1 MKPYK
6 ILVADDEE
14 QMLFLLT
21 SFLKK
26 EGYEVIAVNNGQD
39 ALSMFSSNSNSIDV
53 VILDVMMPGLDGF
66 SVCQSIRA
74 ISTVP
79 IIMLTAKSSEND
91 RINGIKIGADDYL
104 VKPFSPKELVI
115 RIEAIFRRINNFKQS
130 DGIVKIKD
138 MIIDTLGQEVLIDN
152 EKLKLT
158 RKEYRLLQFLAENRG
173 KVFTREL
180 LLDHVWGFDH
190 LATLRTVDTH
200 IKTLRLKLGAAGEY
214 IKTIWGVG
222 YKLEDE

>member
-14 QMLFLLT
+14 QMLFLLS
-21 SFLKK
+21 SFLEK
-26 EGYEVIAVNNGQD
+26 EGYEVIAVTNGQE
-39 ALSMFSSNSNSIDV
+39 ALDKFSSNSIDV

-66 SVCQSIRA
+66 TVCQSIRS
-74 ISTVP
+74 ISNVP

-115 RIEAIFRRINNFKQS
+115 RIEAIFRRINNFKGPK
-130 DGIVKIKD
+130 GIIKIKEM
-138 MIIDTLGQEVLIDN
+138 MINTLGQEVMVKN
-152 EKLKLT
+152 EKVKLT
-158 RKEYRLLQFLAENRG
+158 RKEYRLLLFLTENKG
-173 KVFTREL
+173 KVFTREQ

-200 IKTLRLKLGAAGEY
+200 IKTLRLKLGESGDC

-222 YKLEDE
+222 YKLED